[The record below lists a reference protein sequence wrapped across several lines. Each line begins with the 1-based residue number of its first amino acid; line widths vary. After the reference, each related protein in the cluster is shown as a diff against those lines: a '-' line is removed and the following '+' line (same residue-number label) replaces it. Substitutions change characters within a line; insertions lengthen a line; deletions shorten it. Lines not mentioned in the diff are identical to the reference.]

1 MNAASEQAVHGLAT
15 RLELR
20 ALVRSLQDVLGQRMV
35 AVIAGVSDAKAVG
48 KWARGERTPHP
59 DAERR
64 LRDAFQ
70 ITQLL
75 LQHESAETVRAW
87 FTGMNPDLD
96 DQAPALM
103 LAEHSQDVL
112 LAARN
117 FLANG

>member
-1 MNAASEQAVHGLAT
+1 MSAATEQAAHSLAT

-75 LQHESAETVRAW
+75 LQHESVATVRAW
-87 FTGMNPDLD
+87 FTGMNPGLD
-96 DQAPALM
+96 DQSPALM
-103 LAEHSQDVL
+103 LPEHPQDVL

>member
-1 MNAASEQAVHGLAT
+1 MSVTVEQAAHSLAT
-15 RLELR
+15 RLDLPVV
-20 ALVRSLQDVLGQRMV
+20 VRSLQDVLGQRLV
-35 AVIAGVSDAKAVG
+35 AVIAGVSDVKAVG

-59 DAERR
+59 EAERR
-64 LRDAFQ
+64 LRHAFQ

-75 LQHESAETVRAW
+75 LQHESAETIRAW

-103 LAEHSQDVL
+103 LAEHPQEVL

>member
-1 MNAASEQAVHGLAT
+1 MNVASEQAVHGLAT
-15 RLELR
+15 RLELP
-20 ALVRSLQDVLGQRMV
+20 ALVRTLQEVLGQRMV
-35 AVIAGVSDAKAVG
+35 AVIAGVSDVKAVG

-59 DAERR
+59 DADRR

-75 LQHESAETVRAW
+75 LQNESASTVRAW

-96 DQAPALM
+96 DQSPALM
-103 LAEHSQDVL
+103 LPEHPQDVL

>member
-1 MNAASEQAVHGLAT
+1 MSVASSQAVHGYAT
-15 RLELR
+15 RLELP
-20 ALVRSLQDVLGQRMV
+20 ALVRSLQDILGQRMV
-35 AVIAGVSDAKAVG
+35 AVLAGVSDVKAVG
-48 KWARGERTPHP
+48 KWARAERVPHP

-75 LQHESAETVRAW
+75 LKQESGETVRAW

-96 DQAPALM
+96 DQAPVLM
-103 LAEHSQDVL
+103 LGEHPHDVL

-117 FLANG
+117 FLANA